1 VAHLLPVESVALR
14 AHLFGALTA
23 SIGLGLLYCI
33 GRRHLELERAV
44 CLLGVFCVAFSTL
57 FWEQALIAEA
67 YQLNGVL
74 FLLRIP
80 CACACACAD
89 ADGRCQPCS

>member
-1 VAHLLPVESVALR
+1 
-14 AHLFGALTA
+14 
-23 SIGLGLLYCI
+23 
-33 GRRHLELERAV
+33 
-44 CLLGVFCVAFSTL
+44 L

>member
-1 VAHLLPVESVALR
+1 
-14 AHLFGALTA
+14 
-23 SIGLGLLYCI
+23 
-33 GRRHLELERAV
+33 
-44 CLLGVFCVAFSTL
+44 L

-80 CACACACAD
+80 CAWAD
-89 ADGRCQPCS
+89 ADGRCQPCT